1 MPGTITFH
9 LDEQLHPAIAEALRR
24 RTINVTTTP
33 DAGLVGASDTAQLA
47 FARAT
52 GRVMVTRDADFLAL
66 HRRGTP
72 HAGIAYAHPR
82 RALGHIIQQLVLIWE
97 VLEPDDMTNRLE
109 FL

>member
-1 MPGTITFH
+1 MPRTITFH

-33 DAGLVGASDTAQLA
+33 DEGLVGASDPDQLT

-52 GRVMVTRDADFLAL
+52 GRVIVTRDADFLSL
-66 HRRGTP
+66 HHQGIA

-82 RALGHIIQQLVLIWE
+82 RSIGYIIHHLVLIWE
-97 VLEPDDMTNRLE
+97 VLEATEMTNRLE
-109 FL
+109 YL